1 MPPPTIAE
9 RFLPECVDILRRL
22 IAENQGNE
30 IFCVAT
36 LDGSGLVATVRV
48 IARGNE
54 HCVPAVLESVEFG
67 RVAIHNHPSGQ
78 LVPSEADV
86 NLAGDLGAMGVGS
99 YIVDNEVARLHVLV
113 EPFEHKQV
121 QELQD
126 DPIVGLFGPEGRL
139 AERFAGF
146 EYRPQQVRM
155 VSDVIRAFNGKKIG
169 LIEAGTGVGK
179 SLAYLV
185 PAVHWALANKQRI
198 VVSTNTINLQE
209 QLIHK
214 DIPFLQQSLGLEFA
228 AVLMKGRN
236 NYLCLRRAAD
246 LRTEPGIMEDPKL
259 AEEFQVLADWIART
273 EDGSLSDLSFQPS
286 AELWDLICCEADSC
300 GRARCPHFNRCFFFQ
315 ARRLA
320 SKAQLIV
327 TNHHLF
333 MADMAIKEQS
343 GRQSGGILPAFHKLI
358 LDEAHHLEE
367 VATSYLGDHIT
378 PQAIFRSLGRLQSQ
392 RHADRGLIPNI
403 GERLYRLMNRTN
415 KHQVARIH
423 KYIQEVFSPTRQE
436 CRDEVDALFQ
446 EMIQRFVQLER
457 ADLSSG
463 EECKKRIS
471 PAVEATALWRDVIQ
485 PALAKVRSEVLKFVE
500 ATEKLLKLVYELD
513 PDTLATLESP
523 VLDAEAALLRL
534 KTLAERL
541 GAFQDSNEN
550 HCRWLEV
557 RKRRDAF
564 QSACCLAPLDV
575 AERLRRLVFDSYES
589 VVLTSATLAI
599 GRSFNFIKGRV
610 GLATLKP
617 DRLVEDILDSPF
629 DYANRVLLALPA
641 SLPEPTHPGFA
652 TGLTTWVGQSVEATD
667 GGAFVLFTSYS
678 LLRQV
683 FEALEAPLREKG
695 FNCLRQG
702 QLNRFKLLE
711 QFKLHPRS
719 ILFATDSFWEG
730 VDVRGDALRCV
741 IITRLPFQVPT
752 EPIVVARLEKIEA
765 EGGNPFL
772 DYSVPLAVIKFKQGF
787 GRLIRSHDDWG
798 VVVICDRRVKTK
810 SYGRQFLDSLPP
822 CRHRLAGEVP
832 LLDEMR
838 RFRMRFEGRRPI

>member
-1 MPPPTIAE
+1 VPPPTIDQY
-9 RFLPECVDILRRL
+9 FLPECVEILRRL
-22 IAENQGNE
+22 IAENDGNE

-36 LDGSGLVATVRV
+36 LNPAGRVATVRV

-54 HCVPAVLESVEFG
+54 NCVPAVLEAVEYG
-67 RVAIHNHPSGQ
+67 RVAIHNHPSGR

-99 YIVDNEVARLHVLV
+99 FIVDNTVSNLHVLV
-113 EPFEHKQV
+113 EPFEHKQI

-126 DPIVGLFGPEGRL
+126 DPIVGLFRPQGRL

-155 VSDVIRAFNGKKIG
+155 VSAIIRAFNGKKIG
-169 LIEAGTGVGK
+169 LVEAGTGVGK

-185 PAVHWALANKQRI
+185 PAVHWALANQQRI
-198 VVSTNTINLQE
+198 VISTNTINLQE

-214 DIPFLQQSLGLEFA
+214 DIPFLQQSLGQEFS

-246 LRTEPGIMEDPKL
+246 LRTEPGVMEDPKL
-259 AEEFQVLADWIART
+259 AEEFQILADWITRT

-286 AELWDLICCEADSC
+286 GELWDLICCEADSC
-300 GRARCPHFNRCFFFQ
+300 GKARCPHFNRCFFFQ

-367 VATSYLGDHIT
+367 VATSYLGDHLT

-392 RHADRGLIPNI
+392 RHADRGLLPNI

-415 KHQVARIH
+415 KKTVARIH
-423 KYIQEVFSPTRQE
+423 KYLQEVFGPARQE
-436 CRDEVDALFQ
+436 CRDEVESLFREMAL
-446 EMIQRFVQLER
+446 RFVQLER
-457 ADLSSG
+457 ADLSGG
-463 EECKKRIS
+463 EEHKKRIS
-471 PAVEATALWRDVIQ
+471 PAVESTTLWQEVIQ
-485 PALAKVRSEVLKFVE
+485 PALAKVRGEVLKFVE
-500 ATEKLLKLVYELD
+500 VTEKLFKLIYQLD
-513 PDTLATLESP
+513 PDTLAPLESP
-523 VLDAEAALLRL
+523 VLDAEAAMLRL

-550 HCRWLEV
+550 QCRWLEV
-557 RKRRDAF
+557 RKRRDDF
-564 QSACCLAPLDV
+564 QVACCLAPLDV
-575 AERLRRLVFDSYES
+575 AERLRKLVFESYEA

-610 GLATLKP
+610 GLAGLPP

-641 SLPEPTHPGFA
+641 SLPEPNHPGFA
-652 TGLTTWVGQSVEATD
+652 AGLADWVGQSVEATD
-667 GGAFVLFTSYS
+667 GGTFVLFTSYS

-683 FEALEAPLREKG
+683 SEKLEPPLQAKG

-702 QLNRFKLLE
+702 QMNRFKLLE
-711 QFKLHPRS
+711 QFKLQPRS
-719 ILFATDSFWEG
+719 VLFATDSFWEG

-772 DYSVPLAVIKFKQGF
+772 EYSVPLAVIKFKQGF

-810 SYGRQFLDSLPP
+810 FYGRQFLDSLPP
-822 CRHRLAGEVP
+822 CRHRTADEAT
-832 LLDEMR
+832 LLEEMR
-838 RFRMRFEGRRPI
+838 RFRKRFEGTKPI